1 MLRKIVTKKIPRSDS
16 REVTSPLPL
25 YIAEMFA
32 ILIKDGKIPEC
43 FTLFNNSSKDIFRS
57 SPMTPSLKISLIRPS
72 GSLHFPSFKDCKAI
86 SRSFICHAG
95 VFFFFESSN
104 LILKSSSCKSRISKK
119 SGLAGLCLSL
129 NLNVSRY
136 NFLSSSG
143 LVINWFFRF
152 FFPAGKEG
160 LIFGNIFSSA
170 SRLLDDL
177 SCHYFHLHS

>member
-1 MLRKIVTKKIPRSDS
+1 MVIKMVRKIVTKKIPRSDS

-32 ILIKDGKIPEC
+32 ILMKDGKIPEC
-43 FTLFNNSSKDIFRS
+43 FTLFNNSSKDIFKS
-57 SPMTPSLKISLIRPS
+57 SPMTPSLKISLTRPS
-72 GSLHFPSFKDCKAI
+72 GSLHFPSFRDFRAI
-86 SRSFICHAG
+86 SKSFICHAG
-95 VFFFFESSN
+95 VVFFFFESSS

-136 NFLSSSG
+136 KFLSSSG

-160 LIFGNIFSSA
+160 LIFGKYFFFS
-170 SRLLDDL
+170 
-177 SCHYFHLHS
+177 FQTP